1 MVLAGATAPS
11 VNQTCTAMGNTG
23 TGGWETGGWE
33 TGTVETTP
41 SILAT
46 LTATML
52 ETLMPG
58 AHTPVDLACGPSNR
72 LVILGW

>member
-1 MVLAGATAPS
+1 ME
-11 VNQTCTAMGNTG
+11 TG
-23 TGGWETGGWE
+23 TGEAGTGA
-33 TGTVETTP
+33 TTP
-41 SILAT
+41 SILAN

-58 AHTPVDLACGPSNR
+58 AHTPVDLPWGPSNR